1 MARSRPANDTQ
12 RSDRSHDH
20 DDLDRNA
27 PNVDIDVDIK
37 MDVGGWGQWFPG
49 DHDFG
54 RMHWGR
60 DDDDSG
66 RKSKALDL
74 EIDVDQKGKW
84 LDVEVEIGS
93 FEVDLKLDGRHLQ
106 PDRGPVTAVV
116 GGEGTAIGEN
126 TLVDA
131 DIFSRLI
138 DLGSVTI
145 AFGVTQFSAAAVAGD
160 DFVFAAADT
169 FADVSGADL
178 VFYFSAK
185 TTGGSVGESGSF
197 ATEMSVTSFVAID
210 FEDFDFAEGQLS
222 FYVSDVAPYLDGGC
236 ASPDAQRAPNIS
248 GNVAMLDVDAQA
260 LAGNTLVDVLS
271 SILTIEN
278 QLSTVSAVTI
288 SAVG

>member
-1 MARSRPANDTQ
+1 MGRSRIGNDMNC
-12 RSDRSHDH
+12 RGRPH
-20 DDLDRNA
+20 DLDHN
-27 PNVDIDVDIK
+27 DSDVDINVDVK

-54 RMHWGR
+54 RSHWGR

-66 RKSKALDL
+66 HKSKALDL

-84 LDVEVEIGS
+84 LDVEIEIGS

-106 PDRGPVTAVV
+106 PDSGPVTAVV
-116 GGEGTAIGEN
+116 GGEGTAIGED
-126 TLVDA
+126 TLVAA

-145 AFGVTQFSAAAVAGD
+145 AFGVTQFSSAAVSGD

-178 VFYFSAK
+178 VFYFSTK
-185 TTGGSVGESGSF
+185 TTDGSVAEDGSF
-197 ATEMSVTSFVAID
+197 ATEVSTTSFIAID
-210 FEDFDFAEGQLS
+210 FEDFDFAEGQLA
-222 FYVSDVAPYLDGGC
+222 FYINDVSPYLDGGC
-236 ASPDAQRAPNIS
+236 AGPDGPKAPNIA
-248 GNVAMLDVDAQA
+248 GNVSTLDVDAQA
-260 LAGNTLVDVLS
+260 LAENTLVDVLT
-271 SILTIEN
+271 SILTIED